1 MYGEINMEGKA
12 VKIIVSVLL
21 AVVIAGVIVFALSGR
36 NGDRVTDP
44 ESNISDNVSDE
55 ATDNTSESTS
65 EPTSEPVTQ
74 REIKD
79 VETLVNYA
87 NPIPENWT
95 VDLVDI
101 RNGEQVDRRAYES
114 LQKMMDDCRAQGY
127 NPLVCSSYRTNETQV
142 RLFNNKVQQYMDQ
155 GYSESAAKEEAGKW
169 VAVPGTSEH
178 QTGLALDIVS
188 VENQNLNNSQLDTPC
203 QQWLMEHCYDYG
215 FILRYPEDK
224 VDITRIDFEPWHY
237 RYVGI
242 DAAQEIK
249 EKGICLEEFFEM
261 YS

>member
-1 MYGEINMEGKA
+1 MENKA
-12 VKIIVSVLL
+12 VKIIVSVVL
-21 AVVIAGVIVFALSGR
+21 AIVIAGVVIFALSDR

-44 ESNISDNVSDE
+44 DSSVSENASNE
-55 ATDNTSESTS
+55 ATGNTS
-65 EPTSEPVTQ
+65 EPTSEPSTEPVTK
-74 REIKD
+74 REFKD
-79 VETLVNYA
+79 VEMLVNYA
-87 NPIPENWT
+87 HSIPDSWV
-95 VDLVDI
+95 VDLVDL
-101 RNGEQVDRRAYES
+101 RNDEQVDRHAYDS

-127 NPLVCSSYRTNETQV
+127 NPLICSSFRTNETQT
-142 RLFNNKVQQYMDQ
+142 RLFNNKVQQYIDQ
-155 GYSESAAKEEAGKW
+155 GYSESAAKEEAAKW

-188 VENQNLNNSQLDTPC
+188 VENQNLNNSQLDSPC
-203 QQWLMEHCYDYG
+203 QQWLMAHCYDYG

-249 EKGICLEEFFEM
+249 AKGICLEEFHEM